1 MLVFLLKK
9 NLFSSDTSN
18 TGTGRLRFYRAL
30 ICTFIFT
37 TVFAPGFIRVVWAQK
52 EVTSEGY
59 RYTGRE
65 KSTARYERYEFKPRL
80 YLPYV
85 QKQRTRTELI
95 TLAPTAEK
103 VRFRKYLA
111 DSHVGLRFY
120 HHRTCVSCH
129 PQQARSLHTV
139 RAKITCRQCHGDEP
153 IPGNSHYAAPMHPRK
168 RYAYVCAKCHKGSSP
183 SFATYRVHEPSP
195 LSLTTQKAFPVLFY
209 VFWFMVIL
217 VVGTF
222 AAFIPHTVMWG
233 AREFLPSGFRLNIKR
248 FLEKKK
254 TTHASD

>member
-1 MLVFLLKK
+1 MFVFLLKK

-18 TGTGRLRFYRAL
+18 TGIGRLRFYRAL
-30 ICTFIFT
+30 IGAFIFV
-37 TVFAPGFIRVVWAQK
+37 TVFAPDFIRVVWAQK

-85 QKQRTRTELI
+85 QKKRTRTELI
-95 TLAPTAEK
+95 TLSPTAEK

-120 HHRTCVSCH
+120 ERRRCVSCH
-129 PQQARSLHTV
+129 SQQARSLHTV
-139 RAKITCRQCHGDEP
+139 RARITCRQCHGDEP
-153 IPGNSHYAAPMHPRK
+153 IAGNSHYNSIMHKRRK
-168 RYAYVCAKCHKGSSP
+168 YAFVCAKCHKGSSA
-183 SFATYRVHEPSP
+183 SFATYRIHEPSP
-195 LSLTTQKAFPVLFY
+195 LFLTTQKAFPVLFY
-209 VFWFMVIL
+209 TFWFMVIL

-222 AAFIPHTVMWG
+222 AAFIPHAVMWG
-233 AREFLPSGFRLNIKR
+233 LREFLPPTFRLEIR
-248 FLEKKK
+248 RHLPGKKK
-254 TTHASD
+254 NNAAD